1 MPSKTPLER
10 EWVRYYAEKDDG
22 LHWINKRRGN
32 YNWTLFKDG
41 KLVVGVKSKGI
52 VNFRFKAEYDDT
64 KVRVFVK
71 NQLSGL
77 TEVVDSNSKLIATIK
92 SIISSPP
99 LELTIVDIG
108 RYSIE
113 YTGKC
118 NYCFVDEERR
128 RIARTKYDY
137 DVVDASF
144 KVLEWEKG
152 DPNPWLLAIIGLF
165 IGMHRS
171 GTFP

>member
-1 MPSKTPLER
+1 MER
-10 EWVRYYAEKDDG
+10 EWARYYAEKDDG
-22 LHWINKRRGN
+22 LHWTNKRRGD

-71 NQLSGL
+71 SQLSGL

-99 LELTIVDIG
+99 LELTIVDKG

-113 YTGKC
+113 HTGK
-118 NYCFVDEERR
+118 YDICFVDAKGR
-128 RIARTKYDY
+128 RIARSRYDY

-144 KVLEWEKG
+144 KVLEWKDG
-152 DPNPWLLAIIGLF
+152 DPNSWLLAIIGLF
-165 IGMHRS
+165 IGMHTS